1 MKSAQKLLGRKIWAF
16 GFTIPMATDGSLAC
30 LVESSSGIPSRCS
43 AVGTLLCAAHS
54 KVPALTRYLRALA
67 FSITSDHCVRKRGRE
82 RVRLACARLLVGHR
96 AGTLER
102 LEMAAQKQGHYA
114 RSTRKLPRS

>member
-30 LVESSSGIPSRCS
+30 LVESSSGIPSRCG
-43 AVGTLLCAAHS
+43 AVGTPLCAAHS

-67 FSITSDHCVRKRGRE
+67 FLTINDYSCIRRRKRE
-82 RVRLACARLLVGHR
+82 RVRLTR
-96 AGTLER
+96 AGILATDAPGTLE
-102 LEMAAQKQGHYA
+102 
-114 RSTRKLPRS
+114 